1 MSEKPSVWTRIARF
15 FRPQRE
21 TYETRQ
27 ARGGEIGRG
36 LGSQYNHATDQRR
49 FGTGGSGGTG
59 GP

>member
-1 MSEKPSVWTRIARF
+1 MSEKPSMWARITQF

-27 ARGGEIGRG
+27 SRGGEIGSG

-49 FGTGGSGGTG
+49 FGESGSI

>member
-15 FRPQRE
+15 FRPQHE

-27 ARGGEIGRG
+27 ARGGEIGGG

-49 FGTGGSGGTG
+49 FGESGSI